1 MEFLWEGILGAVRL
15 LLRADPEVVS
25 AAGTSLYLACGS
37 TLAASAF
44 GLPIG
49 YLLAVREFRGRE
61 TAVTVV
67 NALLGLP
74 TVVVGLVAYAFLSRR
89 GLLGG
94 LELLFTPEGVIV
106 GLIIL
111 ATPIVAAFVLAALK
125 DMDPRVRLT
134 ALTLGAGPFRTARTV
149 LAEARYGVMAA
160 VVAAFGRVVAEVGIA
175 MMLGGN
181 IRGYTRTLTTAIAL
195 ETARGEFGF
204 GIALG
209 VILMALVVA
218 LNVMLRFL
226 QAKVVKG

>member
-1 MEFLWEGILGAVRL
+1 MEFLWEGLVVAGRL
-15 LLRADPEVVS
+15 LLGMDPEVVS
-25 AAGTSLYLACGS
+25 AAAASVYVAAWS
-37 TLAASAF
+37 TLMATVL
-44 GLPIG
+44 GLPAG
-49 YLLAVREFRGRE
+49 YLLAVQEFRGRE

-67 NALLGLP
+67 NSLLGLP

-94 LELLFTPEGVIV
+94 LGLLFTPTGVIL

-125 DMDPRVRLT
+125 EMDPRVRLT
-134 ALTLGAGPFRTARTV
+134 AFTLGAGPLRTAWT
-149 LAEARYGVMAA
+149 LLGEARYGVMAA
-160 VVAAFGRVVAEVGIA
+160 IVAAFGRVVAEVGIA

-195 ETARGEFGF
+195 ETAKGEFGF

-209 VILMALVVA
+209 VILMALVTA
-218 LNVMLRFL
+218 LNVVLRFL
-226 QAKVVKG
+226 QAKVVRG

>member
-1 MEFLWEGILGAVRL
+1 MEFLWEGLWVAGRL
-15 LLRADPEVVS
+15 ILRADPEVVS
-25 AAGTSLYLACGS
+25 TAATSLYVAAWS
-37 TLAASAF
+37 TVGAALF
-44 GLPIG
+44 GLPVG

-94 LELLFTPEGVIV
+94 LGLLFTPAGVIL
-106 GLIIL
+106 GLVVL

-125 DMDPRVRLT
+125 GMDPRVRLT
-134 ALTLGAGPFRTARTV
+134 AFTLGAGPVRTAWTL
-149 LAEARYGVMAA
+149 LAEARYGVIAA
-160 VVAAFGRVVAEVGIA
+160 IVAAFGRVVAEVGIA

-181 IRGYTRTLTTAIAL
+181 IRGYTRTLSTAIAL
-195 ETARGEFGF
+195 ETAKGEFGF

-209 VILMALVVA
+209 VILMALVTG
-218 LNVMLRFL
+218 LNAVLRLL
-226 QAKVVKG
+226 QTKVSKG

>member
-1 MEFLWEGILGAVRL
+1 M
-15 LLRADPEVVS
+15 
-25 AAGTSLYLACGS
+25 
-37 TLAASAF
+37 
-44 GLPIG
+44 
-49 YLLAVREFRGRE
+49 
-61 TAVTVV
+61 V

-94 LELLFTPEGVIV
+94 LGLLFTPEGVIV
-106 GLIIL
+106 GLVIL

-134 ALTLGAGPFRTARTV
+134 ALTLGAGSFRTAWTV

>member
-1 MEFLWEGILGAVRL
+1 MWEGLWVAGRL
-15 LLRADPEVVS
+15 ILRADPEVVS
-25 AAGTSLYLACGS
+25 TAATSLYVAAWS
-37 TLAASAF
+37 TVGAALF
-44 GLPIG
+44 GLPVG

-94 LELLFTPEGVIV
+94 LGLLFTPAGVIL
-106 GLIIL
+106 GLVVL

-125 DMDPRVRLT
+125 GMDPRVRLT
-134 ALTLGAGPFRTARTV
+134 AFTLGAGPVRTAWTL
-149 LAEARYGVMAA
+149 LAEARYGVIAA
-160 VVAAFGRVVAEVGIA
+160 IVAAFGRVVAEVGIA

-181 IRGYTRTLTTAIAL
+181 IRGYTRTLSTAIAL
-195 ETARGEFGF
+195 ETAKGEFGF

-209 VILMALVVA
+209 VILMTLVTG
-218 LNVMLRFL
+218 LNAVLRLL
-226 QAKVVKG
+226 QTKVSKG